1 MGKTKLA
8 VVAAGESGIFITQP
22 FPVDAN
28 GEPKSVMVGQSI
40 SANVVVIN
48 GSDDG
53 VVLRAVRIAAS
64 GTLRGFHGLALTGSE
79 VIASSS
85 SSSRSLDFV
94 RSIRLQPGSHVSFT
108 ITFSPREVGY
118 YPARILCDL
127 QPAWRVVQHIE
138 ATGDD
143 EVSKDSRPTAPYRRP
158 KPKRIPRSRDIV
170 PGVSPPAPKFEV
182 VLPPFW
188 MPAGVRRDFQKK
200 ITPRVFNDGL
210 SPATYARYFATLL
223 YAEEYQMEYDIRAY
237 DMENVTMRQST
248 DRFLVLKVLGLAER
262 RPSVIY
268 RDRIYVRL
276 AGTQDKEYE
285 GCVHRVT
292 AEEVFL
298 TFANDFHRVF
308 IQGTRLDVRFSF
320 SRSNLRRCHH
330 AVARISPQL
339 CNMFVFPSSIISPS
353 PPPPLRFHPMSRGSL
368 NEEQMSAV
376 QEIVAKRG
384 APPYIVFGPPGTG
397 KTVTV
402 VEAILQVR
410 RHNKDAVI
418 LACAPSNNASDLLLE
433 RLAKFVENRHML
445 RLNAFTRSLA
455 DIPDKV
461 KEFSNGFGAGDD
473 SQSADCPSREKLMSF
488 QVVVTT
494 CLSASMLHSRGVPA
508 DHFSHIFLDESGQ
521 ATEPEAMVAAINFA
535 APSTVLVLAGDH
547 QQLGPVIRSSLADK
561 FGLSKS
567 FLERLISSPPYT
579 PPFKKEMVTKLV
591 RNYRSHP
598 SILDL
603 PSRLFYQGELVPCA
617 GEFSRSL
624 CEWDWLP
631 NKKFPVLF
639 IGVEGKDSREG
650 NSPSW
655 FNPEEVSKVMEVVR
669 SLRDMRRNKPLPT
682 EIGIIT
688 PYRKQVQK
696 IKGSLSKE
704 RLAEIKVGSVEEFQG
719 QEKRAIIV
727 STVRSSLEFLGHDK
741 KFNLGFLFNPKRFN
755 VAITRPQALLVVVGN
770 PGILSKNEHWN
781 EFLRYCIRNGSYT
794 GCPIPSPDAAGNIPD
809 YLETS
814 DDEAK
819 DQPWREAV

>member
-1 MGKTKLA
+1 MGKAKLA
-8 VVAAGESGIFITQP
+8 VAPAGESGIFITQP
-22 FPVDAN
+22 FPCDDN
-28 GEPKSVMVGQSI
+28 GEPKSVMVGHSS
-40 SANVVVIN
+40 SANFAVIN

-64 GTLRGFHGLALTGSE
+64 GTLRGFRGLALTGSE
-79 VIASSS
+79 EIASSS

-94 RSIRLQPGSHVSFT
+94 RSIRLQPESHVSFT
-108 ITFSPREVGY
+108 ITFSPGQVGY

-127 QPAWRVVQHIE
+127 QPAWRVVQHIQ

-143 EVSKDSRPTAPYRRP
+143 EVSKDSRPTAPYCKP
-158 KPKRIPRSRDIV
+158 KPKKMPRSRNIV
-170 PGVSPPAPKFEV
+170 PGVSPPAPKFEL

-200 ITPRVFNDGL
+200 IPPRVFNDGL
-210 SPATYARYFATLL
+210 SPATYARYFAALL
-223 YAEEYQMEYDIRAY
+223 YAEEYQMEFDIRAY
-237 DMENVTMRQST
+237 DMENVVMRQDSG
-248 DRFLVLKVLGLAER
+248 FLILKVLGLAER
-262 RPSVIY
+262 RPSVLY
-268 RDRIYVRL
+268 RDRIYL
-276 AGTQDKEYE
+276 MPPGTQDKEYE
-285 GCVHRVT
+285 GYVHRVS

-298 TFANDFHRVF
+298 KFANDFHRVF
-308 IQGTRLDVRFSF
+308 IQGTRFDVRFSF
-320 SRSNLRRCHH
+320 SRTNLKRCHH
-330 AVARISPQL
+330 AVASISPQL
-339 CNMFVFPSSIISPS
+339 CNMFVFPSPKISPPPP
-353 PPPPLRFHPMSRGSL
+353 PPPPLRFRPISHGSL

-384 APPYIVFGPPGTG
+384 APPYIIFGPPGTG

-410 RHNKDAVI
+410 RHNKDGVI

-445 RLNAFTRSLA
+445 RLNAFTRSRA
-455 DIPDKV
+455 GIPNKV
-461 KEFSNGFGAGDD
+461 KEFSNGDGSPFFN
-473 SQSADCPSREKLMSF
+473 CPSREELTSF
-488 QVVVTT
+488 KIIVTT
-494 CLSASMLHSRGVPA
+494 CMSAGMLHSRGVPA
-508 DHFSHIFLDESGQ
+508 GHFSHIFLDESGQ
-521 ATEPEAMVAAINFA
+521 PTEPEAMVAAINFA

-547 QQLGPVIRSSLADK
+547 QQLGPVIRSPLADK

-624 CEWDWLP
+624 CEWGWLP
-631 NKKFPVLF
+631 NKKFPILF
-639 IGVEGKDSREG
+639 IGVEGKDLREG

-655 FNPEEVSKVMEVVR
+655 FNAAEVSKVMEVVK
-669 SLRDMRRNKPLPT
+669 SLRDMRRNKPLAT

-688 PYRKQVQK
+688 PYRKQVEK
-696 IKGSLSKE
+696 IKGPLSKE